1 MYKKDL
7 DNLLKSYIPKASFL
21 YGECDFLIDYYGKK
35 IKNLILKDNNI
46 DVFSFYFDEYNK
58 SAIIDIFSQQSLFA
72 SASLVYVK
80 LDSTKI
86 KKGKDGD
93 FKEFIN
99 ILKNNPQNYFIAE
112 FYNNGSQN
120 YSKDSKTISAYFNN
134 NDFINARFFK
144 PNIKEALEILQDSA
158 KTYKININQT
168 NLIYLYEL
176 QNHEL
181 GICVNELQK
190 FVVFDREITK
200 ADIDTLCYG
209 LFTNTIDEL
218 CDAILARRD
227 YIKILIKLEEHGI
240 SDMDIINTMYGYFYR
255 LFLFFSYIKTSGK
268 YSSKDVL
275 GYALPKNLEDKYV
288 QFATRLKE
296 SQYLEIFKT
305 LNNWRLFSITGK
317 EKNYLPNLIKIQA
330 IIK

>member
-1 MYKKDL
+1 MYKKEL
-7 DNLLKSYIPKASFL
+7 DNLLKSNIPKASFL
-21 YGECDFLIDYYGKK
+21 YGECDFLIDFYGKK
-35 IKNLILKDNNI
+35 IKNLITKDNEA

-58 SAIIDIFSQQSLFA
+58 NLIIDLLSQQSLFA
-72 SASLVYVK
+72 TFSLIYIK

-86 KKGKDGD
+86 KKSSD
-93 FKEFIN
+93 FKELLN
-99 ILKNNPQNYFIAE
+99 TLKNNPQNYIIIE

-120 YSKDSKTISAYFNN
+120 YAKDSKTIAAYFNN
-134 NDFINARFFK
+134 SDFVNVRFFK

-158 KTYKININQT
+158 KKYHINISQT
-168 NLIYLYEL
+168 NLTYLYEI

-218 CDAILARRD
+218 CDTLLARRD

-240 SDMDIINTMYGYFYR
+240 SDMDIINNMYGYFYK
-255 LFLFFSYIKTSGK
+255 LFLFFSNIKTNGI
-268 YSSKDVL
+268 YNSKDVL
-275 GYALPKNLEDKYV
+275 GYALPKNIEDKYV